1 MKIERLCVDH
11 GNFTRID
18 VDEFFKCR
26 AEYRIL
32 QYEHVK
38 IYTLKGVKN

>member
-18 VDEFFKCR
+18 VDEFFNCR
-26 AEYRIL
+26 VGYRIL
-32 QYEHVK
+32 KYEH
-38 IYTLKGVKN
+38 IYNLKGVKN